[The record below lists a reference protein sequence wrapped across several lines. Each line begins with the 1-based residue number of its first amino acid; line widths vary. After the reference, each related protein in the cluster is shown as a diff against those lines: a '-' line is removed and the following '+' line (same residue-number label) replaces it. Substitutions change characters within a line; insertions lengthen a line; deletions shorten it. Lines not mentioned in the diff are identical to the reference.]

1 MTYYCDRCLS
11 EHEAPDF
18 VCAECE
24 GGSTAGNPPVARY
37 RLTLTIDGNSFDEID
52 DVLRVLANGSTHE
65 DSLFTGQVRHE
76 WDIYSPRVR
85 RHMEHRNPD
94 MTPEKYDDEL
104 IAWAESKRKERNR

>member
-1 MTYYCDRCLS
+1 MTG
-11 EHEAPDF
+11 E
-18 VCAECE
+18 
-24 GGSTAGNPPVARY
+24 PPAARY

-52 DVLRVLANGSTHE
+52 GELRILANGSTHE

-76 WDIYSPRVR
+76 WDIYSPRVM

-104 IAWAESKRKERNR
+104 RAWANSRRKEETR

>member
-1 MTYYCDRCLS
+1 MTS
-11 EHEAPDF
+11 
-18 VCAECE
+18 
-24 GGSTAGNPPVARY
+24 NPPVARY

-76 WDIYSPRVR
+76 WDIYGPRVK

-104 IAWAESKRKERNR
+104 IAWAESKRKERTR

>member
-1 MTYYCDRCLS
+1 MT
-11 EHEAPDF
+11 
-18 VCAECE
+18 
-24 GGSTAGNPPVARY
+24 GKPPVARS

-52 DVLRVLANGSTHE
+52 NELRVLANSSTYM

-76 WDIYSPRVR
+76 WTIYSPRVI

-104 IAWAESKRKERNR
+104 IAWAESKRKERTR